1 MDTKLT
7 LTIEETVIAKAKKYA
22 KKSERSLSDII
33 ENYLIALTREKE
45 EENLDATTIVKS
57 LKGSFSN
64 NSNLNYK
71 DQLKNELTKKYL

>member
-33 ENYLIALTREKE
+33 ENYLIALTQEKE
-45 EENLDATTIVKS
+45 VGDLESTTIVKS
-57 LKGSFSN
+57 LKGTFSN

>member
-33 ENYLIALTREKE
+33 ENYLIALTQEKE

-57 LKGSFSN
+57 LKGTFSS
-64 NSNLNYK
+64 NSNQNYT

>member
-33 ENYLIALTREKE
+33 ENYLIALTQEKE

>member
-33 ENYLIALTREKE
+33 ENYLIALTQEKE

-64 NSNLNYK
+64 NSNLNYN
-71 DQLKNELTKKYL
+71 DQLKKELTKKYL